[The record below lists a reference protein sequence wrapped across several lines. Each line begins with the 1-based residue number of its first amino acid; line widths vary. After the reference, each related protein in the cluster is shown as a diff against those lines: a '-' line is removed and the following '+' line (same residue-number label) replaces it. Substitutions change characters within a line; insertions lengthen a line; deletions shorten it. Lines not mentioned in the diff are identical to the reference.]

1 MQCVKQI
8 KFDTFSVLKNHYIL
22 DNNLSFN
29 NNMVLDIYD
38 VVDDELYYYKLN
50 AFMLHFSL
58 FVLASLCCYLLVLHF
73 VIKYS

>member
-38 VVDDELYYYKLN
+38 VDDELYCKLN
-50 AFMLHFSL
+50 GFMLHFSL
-58 FVLASLCCYLLVLHF
+58 FVLASLNYLCYLLVLHF